1 VRTRDDRGARSE
13 GDARRLLWPAAGVIC
28 LIVVLAIFAR
38 PEGDLDRT
46 PSAGNAG
53 PYGAKAAYLLLPRI
67 GYRVRQWQQPLG
79 SLAGL
84 DAADTTLVLAEPDAM
99 QEESLKIERD
109 ALLAFLRRG
118 GHVLATGMVG
128 GALLSDGAV
137 GAARRS
143 RGSVCNSQGVGASE
157 LARLGAVPI
166 EAAVAWR
173 GDGKTS
179 PLHSASEEVLQR
191 CGPDAVVVRVR
202 VGAGEAVWWAGP
214 TPLSNSG
221 LHDDPSLRLLLLSLG
236 ETSQQE
242 PRSVLFDEYVHGDRQ
257 GAGSLLSGLP
267 LRSLGLQACLVAL
280 LLVFSFSRRFG
291 PLRAPA
297 TVGRTS
303 PLEFAWSMGALYE
316 KAGATGPPIQAALRR
331 LTRLLMQQCSAPAQL
346 FLPERAGALSEY
358 LSQRLGSG
366 DWEALE
372 RDMQRAAGV
381 EYKAASRRQ
390 ALALARAL
398 HAHAEALD
406 KRLHANPTATRAH
419 DAPAPVR
426 PQQTTKARSA

>member
-1 VRTRDDRGARSE
+1 MRDDGGAGNG
-13 GDARRLLWPAAGVIC
+13 GDTRQLFWPAAGMIL

-79 SLAGL
+79 SLAGV
-84 DAADTTLVLAEPDAM
+84 DAPDTTLVLAEPDAM
-99 QEESLKIERD
+99 QEESLKIERA

-128 GALLSDGAV
+128 GALLSDGAI

-143 RGSVCNSQGVGASE
+143 TGSVCSTQGVGTSA
-157 LARLGAVPI
+157 LAQVGAVPI
-166 EAAVAWR
+166 ESPVAWR
-173 GDGKTS
+173 GDGKALPS
-179 PLHSASEEVLQR
+179 HSASEEVLQR
-191 CGPDAVVVRVR
+191 CGPDAVVVRLR
-202 VGAGEAVWWAGP
+202 VGAGEALWWAGP

-236 ETSQQE
+236 ETSWQE
-242 PRSVLFDEYVHGDRQ
+242 PRTVLFDEYIHGDRQ
-257 GAGSLLSGLP
+257 DARSLLSGLP

-280 LLVFSFSRRFG
+280 LLVFSYSRRFG

-316 KAGATGPPIQAALRR
+316 RAGATGPPIEAALRR
-331 LTRLLMQQCSAPAQL
+331 LTRLLVQRCSVPAQL
-346 FLPERAGALSEY
+346 FSAERTGALSEY

-366 DWEALE
+366 NWEALE

-426 PQQTTKARSA
+426 AQQTTKARSA